1 MMSYYHI
8 GRVLCPVQGG
18 RPGSVPVVWNGIT
31 TGEEGGVGDGSD
43 NGASEGVGSA
53 DA

>member
-1 MMSYYHI
+1 MMSYYHV

-31 TGEEGGVGDGSD
+31 TGEKGGVGDGSD
-43 NGASEGVGSA
+43 NGAGEGVGSA